1 MQQYKIDPQVPIK
14 LKKLNAN
21 AVGDWEGKKKVAKK
35 EFKKLQKELADLQ
48 EVLYAEQKHKILII
62 LQAMDG
68 GGKDGTIRALLEK
81 VNPQGVKIANFK
93 VPTPIELAHDYL
105 WRVHAAVPAKGE
117 MVIFNRSHYED
128 VLVVRVH
135 EMVPKRIWQKRFE
148 QINSFE
154 KMLTEEGVT
163 ILKFYLHISKEE
175 QKQRFIERVSDPQK
189 QWKFNPQDIEER
201 KFWEHYQE
209 AYEEMLNKTS
219 TSWSPWY
226 AIPANHNWYRDLC
239 VASIIIDTLQSL
251 QLKYPTPL
259 ANPETYIK
267 AFESED
273 KRD

>member
-21 AVGDWEGKKKVAKK
+21 AVGDWEGKKKAAKK
-35 EFKKLQKELADLQ
+35 EFKRLQKELADLQ

-81 VNPQGVKIANFK
+81 VDPQGVKIANFK

-219 TSWSPWY
+219 TSWAPWY
-226 AIPANHNWYRDLC
+226 AIPANNNWYRDLC